1 MKIGI
6 TLLLS
11 GRFWHLVRSAEE
23 QNVSGLIHMIR
34 NGTVRVAGVMIE
46 IVSIDESQQFALV
59 S

>member
-11 GRFWHLVRSAEE
+11 GRFWHLVRSEEE
-23 QNVSGLIHMIR
+23 QNVSGLIHMTR
-34 NGTVRVAGVMIE
+34 NGTVRVDGVMIE
-46 IVSIDESQQFALV
+46 IVPIDESQQFALV